1 MQAVAKVKNV
11 RYGVRKLR
19 RVVDLVRGKSVAEA
33 FAMLSILHTQ
43 TKGAPLVENA
53 LKSAVA
59 NFKQKSG
66 RWYHHEAYPPP
77 FPGPCFPYRKAALSH
92 HSRCGQQG
100 VIKMGQKTHPN
111 GLRLGVIRGWESKW
125 YAEDKFADLLYE
137 DIVLRRYLMKRF
149 EHASLSKVGIE
160 RTVKKVNVNLFTAR
174 PGIVIG
180 RKGEELEKLKGEL
193 QFLTGK
199 EIYINVQE
207 IKRPETD
214 AKLVAENIA
223 RQLEK
228 RISFRR
234 AMKRAIQSAMRM
246 GVEGIKVQCGGRLG
260 GAEIARV
267 EKYAEG
273 RVPLHTLR
281 ADIDYAT
288 AIAKTVYGAIGIK
301 VWIMHGE
308 KIGKDV
314 MNDNKREK

>member
-59 NFKQKSG
+59 NFKQKSAG
-66 RWYHHEAYPPP
+66 AVAAEELVVKTITAE
-77 FPGPCFPYRKAALSH
+77 YRKAALSH

-288 AIAKTVYGAIGIK
+288 AIAKTVYGSIGIK